1 MGLGNS
7 QEYGSHGHESAG
19 LAVDLPQY
27 TGKRTHCQEKK
38 TRCLATIITSL
49 HVHTDDITRAA
60 RSLRKQCAT
69 PALGLVPQKQLRE
82 SGGCQSSTHQMWP
95 IAIPSESIG
104 SKTSAV
110 FRRLFAPGAAADS
123 ARVCRRAAGRAS
135 KRPGADEGKG
145 VNRVSCPHPKDRPAR
160 KSSPPSHEIS

>member
-1 MGLGNS
+1 MGATDTSLLALQWTCLTTLGN
-7 QEYGSHGHESAG
+7 G
-19 LAVDLPQY
+19 
-27 TGKRTHCQEKK
+27 RTARKKK

-104 SKTSAV
+104 SKTSVV

-135 KRPGADEGKG
+135 IEFPVPTQKIARHE
-145 VNRVSCPHPKDRPAR
+145 SHHP
-160 KSSPPSHEIS
+160 PPTR